1 MSELK
6 HTPGPWYAVNY
17 ADFWDIQDD
26 PHYGELDL
34 LDAHTCNQA
43 EANAKLMAAAPNL
56 LNALSHLCEVMKPH
70 VMKLNV
76 RKGFSEHVAL
86 AGAQKAIK
94 EATE

>member
-26 PHYGELDL
+26 PHYGKTDL
-34 LDAHTCNQA
+34 LDAHTCDQA
-43 EANAKLMAAAPNL
+43 EANAKLMAAAPEL
-56 LNALSHLCEVMKPH
+56 IKALITLKEWVGKLPDWEGEDPPCEIVD
-70 VMKLNV
+70 
-76 RKGFSEHVAL
+76 
-86 AGAQKAIK
+86 KAIK